1 MEEKKIKVEGEKF
14 IENLDKVVDQFNKDM
29 EARIKSFGGQRLK
42 SVPVLK
48 MYREGRI
55 TRDLILAEMKK
66 LQDKT
71 SNLPRGE
78 RDVYST
84 LISDAVK
91 KTAEEAAVAAFK
103 EKQAAS
109 EKKEKET

>member
-1 MEEKKIKVEGEKF
+1 MAETKIKLEGEHF
-14 IENLDKVVDQFNKDM
+14 IKVLDRVVDKFNKDM
-29 EARIKSFGGQRLK
+29 ELRIASFGGQRLK

-71 SNLPRGE
+71 STLPSGE
-78 RDVYST
+78 RQVYST
-84 LISDAVK
+84 LISDAIK
-91 KTAEEAAVAAFK
+91 LAALEIAEK
-103 EKQAAS
+103 
-109 EKKEKET
+109 EKKEGKKE

>member
-29 EARIKSFGGQRLK
+29 ERRIASFKGQRLK

-71 SNLPRGE
+71 SNLPSGE
-78 RDVYST
+78 RQVYST
-84 LISDAVK
+84 LISDAIK
-91 KTAEEAAVAAFK
+91 KTAAEAAMAAAK
-103 EKQAAS
+103 ENAAPAKQ
-109 EKKEKET
+109 KEA

>member
-1 MEEKKIKVEGEKF
+1 MAEKKLQVSGEHF
-14 IENLDKVVDQFNKDM
+14 IEVLDRVVDKFNKDM
-29 EARIKSFGGQRLK
+29 ELRIASFGGQRLK

-55 TRDLILAEMKK
+55 NRDLILAEMKK

-71 SNLPRGE
+71 STLPKGE

-91 KTAEEAAVAAFK
+91 LAAVEEAKEAVK
-103 EKQAAS
+103 KS
-109 EKKEKET
+109 EKKQKKAEAV

>member
-1 MEEKKIKVEGEKF
+1 MAETKIKLEGEHF
-14 IENLDKVVDQFNKDM
+14 IEVLDRVVDKFNKDM
-29 EARIKSFGGQRLK
+29 ELRIASFGGQRLK

-71 SNLPRGE
+71 STLPSGE
-78 RDVYST
+78 RQVYST
-84 LISDAVK
+84 LISDAIK
-91 KTAEEAAVAAFK
+91 LATLEIAEK
-103 EKQAAS
+103 
-109 EKKEKET
+109 EKKEGKKE

>member
-1 MEEKKIKVEGEKF
+1 MEETKLKIEGERF

-29 EARIKSFGGQRLK
+29 EQRIAKFKGQRLK

-71 SNLPRGE
+71 SNLPSGE
-78 RDVYST
+78 RQVYST
-84 LISDAVK
+84 LISDAIK
-91 KTAEEAAVAAFK
+91 KTATEAAMAAV
-103 EKQAAS
+103 EKKAAPTK
-109 EKKEKET
+109 EKKE

>member
-1 MEEKKIKVEGEKF
+1 MAETKIKLEGEHF
-14 IENLDKVVDQFNKDM
+14 IEVLDRVVDKFNKDM
-29 EARIKSFGGQRLK
+29 ELRIASFGGQRLK

-71 SNLPRGE
+71 STLPSGE
-78 RDVYST
+78 RQVYST
-84 LISDAVK
+84 LISDAIK
-91 KTAEEAAVAAFK
+91 LAALEIAEK
-103 EKQAAS
+103 
-109 EKKEKET
+109 EKKEGKKE

>member
-1 MEEKKIKVEGEKF
+1 MAETKIKLEGEQF
-14 IENLDKVVDQFNKDM
+14 IEVLDRVVDKFNKDM
-29 EARIKSFGGQRLK
+29 ELRIASFGGQRLK

-71 SNLPRGE
+71 STLPSGE
-78 RDVYST
+78 RQVYST
-84 LISDAVK
+84 LISDAIK
-91 KTAEEAAVAAFK
+91 LAALEIAEK
-103 EKQAAS
+103 
-109 EKKEKET
+109 EKKEGKKE

>member
-1 MEEKKIKVEGEKF
+1 MAETKIKLEGEHF
-14 IENLDKVVDQFNKDM
+14 IEVLDRVVDKFNMDM
-29 EARIKSFGGQRLK
+29 EKRIKSFGGQRLK

-71 SNLPRGE
+71 STLPSGE
-78 RDVYST
+78 RQVYST
-84 LISDAVK
+84 LISDAIK
-91 KTAEEAAVAAFK
+91 LAALEIAEK
-103 EKQAAS
+103 
-109 EKKEKET
+109 EKKEGKKE